1 MIASNVNFNLYKSF
15 VAVYDQKNISKAA
28 AQLQITQP
36 TVTYNVKELE
46 RQLGVKLFHTHPR
59 GVEPTKD
66 ATELYKFVVAAL
78 ISIANGENAIRT
90 FDESASVVIRIASF
104 GGFVA
109 EYLAKAI
116 SNFTKKY
123 PFAKFEVL
131 YSAYG
136 DPFTKLAQ
144 HAADIVI
151 DMYEASVPQLASF
164 DLKKVDRV
172 AVATP
177 EFIKENKVDT
187 KLTAETLENLPFI
200 VFKKATKMIDSKVKA
215 TPFAIV
221 ETPSNLVA
229 MVKESSAIGICY
241 ADDIA
246 NINGLE
252 KLDIT
257 KLSLPSSTLKCI
269 YNKESVT
276 KPTKAFIMELSQVFN
291 VKSPFNKD

>member
-1 MIASNVNFNLYKSF
+1 
-15 VAVYDQKNISKAA
+15 VAVFDQKNISKAA

-66 ATELYKFVVAAL
+66 ANELYKFVVAAL

-109 EYLAKAI
+109 SYVAKAI
-116 SNFTKKY
+116 RNFSKKY
-123 PFAKFEVL
+123 PLAKFEVL
-131 YSAYG
+131 YSSYG
-136 DPFTKLAQ
+136 DPFTRLSQ
-144 HAADIVI
+144 HGADLVI
-151 DMYEASVPQLASF
+151 DMYEASMPQLASF
-164 DLKKVDRV
+164 ELKKVERV

-177 EFIKENKVDT
+177 EFIKENKVGD
-187 KLTAETLENLPFI
+187 KISAETLETIPYA
-200 VFKKATKMIDSKVKA
+200 VFKKAIRLIDSKVKA

-221 ETPSNLVA
+221 ETSSNLLE
-229 MVKESSAIGICY
+229 MVKASATLGICY
-241 ADDIA
+241 ADDIEGMD
-246 NINGLE
+246 GLTTIDIS
-252 KLDIT
+252 KLA
-257 KLSLPSSTLKCI
+257 LPSSTLKCI

-276 KPTKAFIMELSQVFN
+276 KPTKAFICELCEVFN
-291 VKSPFNKD
+291 VKAPFMKD